1 MGILRDAEVELGH
14 VIAKICQ
21 TLAAF
26 TIQKTRTHL
35 GQVFATC
42 SQIVFILRKEEI
54 NLSASEAKFKDIP
67 LG

>member
-35 GQVFATC
+35 GQVLATC
-42 SQIVFILRKEEI
+42 SQIVLILRKEERD
-54 NLSASEAKFKDIP
+54 KFI
-67 LG
+67 